1 MQVPISKIC
10 GQFLNSADRSSHEM
24 ARIYNIAVRFVENEL
39 TLDIQASFQTVLLPV
54 NLNKTVELPVGYINY
69 SKIGI
74 VNGAGEFVC
83 LKRNDQLS
91 NYHAIYYDQASRN
104 AGVPTINSFG
114 DPFGYNG
121 VFPYNN
127 LFWFNFWNL
136 GTSFNLYG
144 MDSGTATV
152 GTYKIDIG
160 ANVIILNPEFI
171 YPQILLEYLS
181 DGYDENTDDY
191 MVDSRAAEALL
202 AWIRWQGSI
211 DQPKKYPQSVVMM
224 YEKQYNTEK
233 RKARMRINGFN
244 LAEMNDIIRRGSGLT
259 AKA

>member
-1 MQVPISKIC
+1 MQTTISKIVA
-10 GQFLNSADRSSHEM
+10 QYLNSSDRSNHEF
-24 ARIYNIAVRFVENEL
+24 ARLYNIGVRGLENEFN
-39 TLDIQASFQTVLLPV
+39 LDIQASFQTVLLTV
-54 NLNKTVELPVGYINY
+54 NPNKTVELPAGYINY

-91 NYHAIYYDQASRN
+91 NYHAIYYDQANRN

-144 MDSGTATV
+144 LDSGTATI
-152 GTYKIDIG
+152 GTYKIDVG

-181 DGYDENTDDY
+181 DGYNEEDSDY
-191 MVDSRAAEALL
+191 MIDSRAAEAML

-211 DQPKKYPQSVVMM
+211 DMPKKYPQSVVMM

-244 LAEMNDIIRRGSGLT
+244 LAEMNDIARRGNKLT